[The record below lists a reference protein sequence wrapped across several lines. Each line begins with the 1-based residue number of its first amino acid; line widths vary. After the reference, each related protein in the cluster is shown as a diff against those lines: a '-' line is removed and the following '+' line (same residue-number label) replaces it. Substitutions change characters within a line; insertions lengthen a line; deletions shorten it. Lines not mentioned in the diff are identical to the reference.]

1 MTRLTLNGTPVEAVA
16 DPDTPL
22 LDVLRGEMGLVGT
35 RFGCGAEACG
45 ACFVLLDGAAVASC
59 TTPLSAAEGRE
70 VVTVE
75 GLAPG
80 DELHPVQRAIL
91 DEQAGQC
98 GYCLSG
104 IMVSAAGLLARD
116 PHPDEAAVIA
126 ALDRNLCRCGV
137 QRRVVRAVLRA
148 AGTEMTR

>member
-1 MTRLTLNGTPVEAVA
+1 MTRLNLNGTPVEAAA

-59 TTPLSAAEGRE
+59 TTPLSAVEGRD

-104 IMVSAAGLLARD
+104 IMISAAGLLARD
-116 PHPDEAAVIA
+116 PHPDEEAVIA

-148 AGTEMTR
+148 AGAEVAR

>member
-1 MTRLTLNGTPVEAVA
+1 MTRLNLNGTPVEAAA
-16 DPDTPL
+16 DPGTPL

-59 TTPLSAAEGRE
+59 TTPLSAVEGRD

-80 DELHPVQRAIL
+80 DELHPVQQAIL

-148 AGTEMTR
+148 AGAEVAR

>member
-1 MTRLTLNGTPVEAVA
+1 MTRLNLNGTPVEAAA

-59 TTPLSAAEGRE
+59 TTPLSAVEGRD

-148 AGTEMTR
+148 AGAEVAR